1 MMVSKYRNIRAGI
14 FDSKKEM
21 KRFKQLE
28 TLEKQGAIK
37 DLRRQVKYDLLPS
50 QYIDGKCVERGVK
63 YFADFVYI
71 DENGKTVVEDVKSP
85 ISRTK
90 DYIIKRKLMLHI
102 HGIRIAEI

>member
-1 MMVSKYRNIRAGI
+1 MMTNKYRNIRAGI

-28 TLEKQGAIK
+28 SLEKQGVIK
-37 DLRRQVKYDLLPS
+37 DLRRQVRYDLLPS

-71 DENGKTVVEDVKSP
+71 QDGKTIVEDVKSP

-90 DYIIKRKLMLHI
+90 DYIIKRKMMLHI
-102 HGIRIAEI
+102 HGIRITEI